1 MGLRIRQI
9 KLYLELDSMNSLNQ
23 IFQMPDF
30 EALKALQ
37 LYIKHHIEGVM
48 IGMHQSPKTG
58 FGIEFKEYRNYVPGD
73 SLKQLDWKYYART
86 DHYMIKEAE
95 MEKQHDF
102 IFVLDRSLS
111 MNFEMKDASKFNW
124 ARTLIASLAFLANNQ
139 QDKYYIFNQDNPPT
153 DFETFLYRMIQL
165 QTNGEMSIK
174 DLSPSEKIKNKST
187 VFIFTDGYSDETEF
201 KDLLKN
207 WAVASEEVM
216 LIHLLFE
223 NEVKLEFDGQYFTFK
238 DLEGQGSVQIN
249 TQDGFQDYQNRVQ
262 EWRNG
267 IEKACAKNGI
277 AYWQLNGQEG
287 IQKAIFEMLNHFNQS
302 WA

>member
-1 MGLRIRQI
+1 
-9 KLYLELDSMNSLNQ
+9 
-23 IFQMPDF
+23 MPDF

-73 SLKQLDWKYYART
+73 SLKQLDWKYFART

-102 IFVLDRSLS
+102 IFVLDKSLS
-111 MNFEMKDASKFNW
+111 MKFEMADASKFNW
-124 ARTLIASLAFLANNQ
+124 SRTLIASLAYLANNQ
-139 QDKYYIFNQDNPPT
+139 HDKYYIFNQSNPPQ
-153 DFETFLYRMIQL
+153 DFESFLYRLIQL
-165 QTNGEMSIK
+165 QPDKETKLNN
-174 DLSPSEKIKNKST
+174 LNPSAKIKNKST
-187 VFIFTDGYSDETEF
+187 VFIFTDGYSDEAEF
-201 KDLLKN
+201 QDLLKD

-223 NEVKLEFDGQYFTFK
+223 NEEQLEFKGQYFTFK
-238 DLEGQGSVQIN
+238 DLEGQGSVQVN
-249 TQDGFQDYQNRVQ
+249 TQEGLQEYQNRIQ
-262 EWRNG
+262 NWKSG
-267 IEKACAKNGI
+267 IQTICAKNGI
-277 AYWQLNGQEG
+277 AYWQLNGADN
-287 IQKAIFEMLNHFNQS
+287 IQKSIFELLNHFNQT

>member
-1 MGLRIRQI
+1 MKSI
-9 KLYLELDSMNSLNQ
+9 NQ

-95 MEKQHDF
+95 MEKQYDF
-102 IFVLDRSLS
+102 IFVLDKSLS
-111 MNFEMKDASKFNW
+111 MSFEMKGASKFNW
-124 ARTLIASLAFLANNQ
+124 SRTLIAALAFLANNQ
-139 QDKYYIFNQDNPPT
+139 HDKYFIFNQDNPPT
-153 DFETFLYRMIQL
+153 DFETFLYRLIQL
-165 QTNGEMSIK
+165 KTDDEITIS
-174 DLSPSEKIKNKST
+174 DLNTSQKIKNKSN
-187 VFIFTDGYSDETEF
+187 VFIFTDGYSDEAEF
-201 KDLLKN
+201 QTLLKN

-223 NEVKLEFDGQYFTFK
+223 NEEQLDFKGQYFTFK
-238 DLEGQGSVQIN
+238 DLEGQGSVQVN
-249 TQDGFQDYQNRVQ
+249 TQEGLQEYRNTIQN
-262 EWRNG
+262 WKSG
-267 IEKACAKNGI
+267 IQKTCAKNGI
-277 AYWQLNGQEG
+277 AYWQLNGKDNM
-287 IQKAIFEMLNHFNQS
+287 QKSIFELLNHFNQS

>member
-1 MGLRIRQI
+1 
-9 KLYLELDSMNSLNQ
+9 
-23 IFQMPDF
+23 MPDF

-111 MNFEMKDASKFNW
+111 MNFEMQNTSKFNW
-124 ARTLIASLAFLANNQ
+124 ARTIIAALAFLADNQ
-139 QDKYYIFNQDNPPT
+139 HDKYYIFNQENPPK
-153 DFETFLYRMIQL
+153 DFDTFLYRMIQI
-165 QTNGEMSIK
+165 QTREESNIR
-174 DLSPSEKIKNKST
+174 DLNPTREIRNKST
-187 VFIFTDGYSDETEF
+187 VFIFTDGYTDAEELQ
-201 KDLLKN
+201 DLLKN
-207 WAVASEEVM
+207 WAIASDQVM

-223 NEVKLEFDGQYFTFK
+223 NEEKLEFEGKYFTFK
-238 DLEGQGSVQIN
+238 DLEGQGSVQVN
-249 TQDGFQDYQNRVQ
+249 TQEGLQDYQRKLSA
-262 EWRNG
+262 WKKG
-267 IEKACAKNGI
+267 IKDLCSKNSI
-277 AYWQLNGQEG
+277 TYWQITGSDD
-287 IQKAIFEMLNHFNQS
+287 IQKATFRMLNQFNQS
-302 WA
+302 RA

>member
-1 MGLRIRQI
+1 MR
-9 KLYLELDSMNSLNQ
+9 SLND

-73 SLKQLDWKYYART
+73 SLKQLDWKCYART

-111 MNFEMKDASKFNW
+111 MNFEMQNTSKFNW
-124 ARTLIASLAFLANNQ
+124 ARTIIAALAFLADNQ
-139 QDKYYIFNQDNPPT
+139 HDKYYIFNQENPPK
-153 DFETFLYRMIQL
+153 DFDTFLYRMIQI
-165 QTNGEMSIK
+165 QTREESNIR
-174 DLSPSEKIKNKST
+174 DLNPTREIRNKST
-187 VFIFTDGYSDETEF
+187 VFIFTDGYTDAEELQ
-201 KDLLKN
+201 DLLKN
-207 WAVASEEVM
+207 WAIASDQVM

-223 NEVKLEFDGQYFTFK
+223 NEEKLEFEGKYFTFK
-238 DLEGQGSVQIN
+238 DLEGQGSVQVN
-249 TQDGFQDYQNRVQ
+249 TQEGLQDYQRKLSA
-262 EWRNG
+262 WKKG
-267 IEKACAKNGI
+267 IKDLCSKNSI
-277 AYWQLNGQEG
+277 TYWQITGSDD
-287 IQKAIFEMLNHFNQS
+287 IQKATFRMLNQFNQS
-302 WA
+302 RA

>member
-1 MGLRIRQI
+1 MKSI
-9 KLYLELDSMNSLNQ
+9 NQ

-102 IFVLDRSLS
+102 IFVLDQSLS
-111 MNFEMKDASKFNW
+111 MNFELQEASKFNW
-124 ARTLIASLAFLANNQ
+124 ARTLIASLAYLANNQ
-139 QDKYYIFNQDNPPT
+139 HDKYYIFNQDNPPT
-153 DFETFLYRMIQL
+153 DFETFLYRMIQIHTDKESSL
-165 QTNGEMSIK
+165 D
-174 DLSPSEKIKNKST
+174 DLNPSQKTHNKST
-187 VFIFTDGYSDETEF
+187 VFIFTDGYSDEEEF
-201 KDLLKN
+201 KALLKN
-207 WAVASEEVM
+207 WAIASEEVM

-223 NEVKLEFDGQYFTFK
+223 NEEALEFDGQYFTFK
-238 DLEGQGSVQIN
+238 DLEGQGSVQVN
-249 TQDGFQDYQNRVQ
+249 TQEGLQNYQNRIQ
-262 EWRNG
+262 EWKRG
-267 IEKACAKNGI
+267 IQKTCAKNGI
-277 AYWQLNGQEG
+277 AYWQVNGKDD
-287 IQKAIFEMLNHFNQS
+287 IQKVIFELLNHFNQS
-302 WA
+302 WS